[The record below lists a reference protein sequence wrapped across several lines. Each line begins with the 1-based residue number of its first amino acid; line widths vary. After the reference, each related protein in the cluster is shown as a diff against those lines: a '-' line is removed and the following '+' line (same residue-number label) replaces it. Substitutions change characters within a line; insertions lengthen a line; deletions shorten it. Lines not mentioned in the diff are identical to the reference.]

1 MKPLAFPSRLYPI
14 VDAFG
19 SADRSPIEL
28 AEAILAGGAPLI
40 QLRLKTEASGRFV
53 EIARAVKTL
62 ADRSS
67 ACLIINDRADVAKL
81 IDAAG
86 VHLGQD
92 DLPVAAARSILGP
105 DKIIGCST
113 HNLDQVERAT
123 RDGVAD
129 YIGFGPIYPTA
140 SKTQPDPVQ
149 GLDGLRAARRATPLP
164 IVAIGGITAATIPDV
179 LAAGA
184 DAVAMIG
191 EIVRAADVQA
201 KVREL
206 LALPLATTTSR
217 SRP

>member
-1 MKPLAFPSRLYPI
+1 MKPFAFSSRLYPI
-14 VDAFG
+14 VDALG
-19 SADRSPIEL
+19 ATPRSPIEL
-28 AEAILAGGAPLI
+28 AEAIVASGALLI

-62 ADRSS
+62 ADLYGAR
-67 ACLIINDRADVAKL
+67 LIINDRADIAKL
-81 IDAAG
+81 VDAAG

-113 HNLDQVERAT
+113 HNLEQVERAT
-123 RDGVAD
+123 REGLAD
-129 YIGFGPIYPTA
+129 YIGFGPIYPTT
-140 SKTQPDPVQ
+140 SKGQPDPVQ
-149 GLDGLRAARRATPLP
+149 GLDGLRTARRATTLP
-164 IVAIGGITAATIPDV
+164 IVAVGGITAATMPDT

-191 EIVRAADVQA
+191 EITQAADVQA

-206 LALPLATTTSR
+206 LALPFATTTSW
-217 SRP
+217 SHP